1 MTNIHNQVLPENTRI
16 GVYEI
21 KNVLKI
27 DPINIAYYAWN
38 HHLNE
43 RVVVYEYFPGDFA
56 VRGVDGLA
64 VEPKFSSDRENFDY
78 GLNAFLKQGDTLI
91 RIEHSNIAGT
101 ENVLQINGTA
111 YLIVS
116 YQEEMSNT
124 DLRYSPGIFSET
136 QVTFILVSLLNAL
149 KQIHELK
156 IVHGGINPEAILL
169 NKHGAP
175 ILIDFAAARLAIASR
190 AGKLNSV
197 LYKGYAPVE
206 LYEKTS
212 EPGPATDFYAL
223 GATMYYCMTHTQPV
237 AAQERLIAL
246 SHNKPDPMDLFSDAL
261 NATYSTNLLKTIDWM
276 LRPEYNKRP
285 QSVTEILATLGSESI
300 SNQTE
305 FAVPKQESYVAG
317 NEIPVAKDGVWIFVL
332 VGIIALNVTGLWLGE
347 KSIEPMNESSTAGAS
362 ASLSQQDPD
371 QVVIEPEKNEKQPVT
386 LVDPETSKESGAD
399 TETVL
404 AMPENET
411 QVSIT
416 QLTELIEKTAL
427 KQPADV
433 NQLETGET
441 QQLPESEKTVSSSEK
456 QASTQ
461 ITTDNDSIVRHLAA
475 AEKAISEVRFTTP
488 VGNNA
493 YEYYQ
498 KILLADPDNVEA
510 LAGLQKIVDGYV
522 RLIEK
527 AMDEDQPNTAR
538 IYLQRAEAVLPSAP
552 KLHSIRAKLNTK
564 ADIN

>member
-21 KNVLKI
+21 KNVIKI
-27 DPINIAYYAWN
+27 DPFNIAYYAWN

-43 RVVVYEYFPGDFA
+43 RVVVYEYFPVDFA
-56 VRGVDGLA
+56 VRGVGGFT

-116 YQEEMSNT
+116 YQEEMSNN

-136 QVTFILVSLLNAL
+136 QVTFILLSLLNAL

-175 ILIDFAAARLAIASR
+175 VLIDFAAARLAIAAR

-197 LYKGYAPVE
+197 LNEGYAPVE
-206 LYEKTS
+206 LYVKTN

-223 GATMYYCMTHTQPV
+223 GATMYYCMTHTQPA

-246 SHNKPDPMDLFSDAL
+246 SQNKPDPVDLFSDAMS
-261 NATYSTNLLKTIDWM
+261 ATYSTNLLKTIDWM
-276 LRPEYNKRP
+276 LSPEYKKRP
-285 QSVTEILATLGSESI
+285 QSVTEILAALGSESI

-305 FAVPKQESYVAG
+305 FASPKQKANVPS

-332 VGIIALNVTGLWLGE
+332 VGIIVLNVSGLWLGE
-347 KSIEPMNESSTAGAS
+347 KSKESLNESSTAGAS
-362 ASLSQQDPD
+362 ASLSQQNPD
-371 QVVIEPEKNEKQPVT
+371 QVVIEPEKNEKQAVT
-386 LVDPETSKESGAD
+386 LFDPETSKESGAD

-404 AMPENET
+404 AIPENET
-411 QVSIT
+411 QISIT
-416 QLTELIEKTAL
+416 QLTELIEKTAS

-433 NQLETGET
+433 YQLETGET
-441 QQLPESEKTVSSSEK
+441 QQLPETEKSISSEK
-456 QASTQ
+456 QVSTQ
-461 ITTDNDSIVRHLAA
+461 ITTDNDSIERHLAA

-498 KILLADPDNVEA
+498 KILFADPDNVEA

-527 AMDEDQPNTAR
+527 AMVEDQPNTAR

-564 ADIN
+564 ANIN